1 MTDGFARAA
10 QGLATIRPPRLV
22 RSAFGLLA
30 AFLGR
35 PAFFADFALLAL
47 REPLV
52 ARRFSCQRA
61 RVLRLDAHADFS
73 FGRVRGRHM
82 DLGSGQTR

>member
-30 AFLGR
+30 TFLGR

-47 REPLV
+47 REPL
-52 ARRFSCQRA
+52 
-61 RVLRLDAHADFS
+61 
-73 FGRVRGRHM
+73 GRPEVQ
-82 DLGSGQTR
+82 LPTCPCSQTRCSC

>member
-35 PAFFADFALLAL
+35 PAFSADFANNPSASNL
-47 REPLV
+47 RIFNEITD
-52 ARRFSCQRA
+52 SC
-61 RVLRLDAHADFS
+61 V
-73 FGRVRGRHM
+73 
-82 DLGSGQTR
+82 